1 MSLSSSAVIA
11 SASLSEFVVFVGSGV
26 IFFGGVTVSG
36 IFVLVVVGF
45 STSGSFSRITS
56 LLTVGTSGGVTIGF
70 DGFQKHATSKKGSE
84 MRMSFFIGF
93 YYIF

>member
-1 MSLSSSAVIA
+1 MV
-11 SASLSEFVVFVGSGV
+11 FVVSGV
-26 IFFGGVTVSG
+26 VFFGGVTVSG
-36 IFVLVVVGF
+36 VFVLVVFGF
-45 STSGSFSRITS
+45 STSGSVVGMTS